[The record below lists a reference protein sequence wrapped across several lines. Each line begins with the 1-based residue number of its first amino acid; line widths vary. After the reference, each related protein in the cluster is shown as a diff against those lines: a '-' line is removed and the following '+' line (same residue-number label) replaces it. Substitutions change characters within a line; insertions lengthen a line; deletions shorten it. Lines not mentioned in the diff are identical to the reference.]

1 MEYTSLPE
9 VGDDSS
15 EMSILGLFSTKVV
28 PSRRRLVLQNDS
40 DLLKEMKN
48 WMSSYVV
55 EEHRLKEE
63 CERCG
68 KCEGLD
74 AVRKKFEWWYQ
85 NNELHSCT
93 VEGPLVA
100 GSHIAVTFKM
110 DVTYKPDSKRVQM
123 EEIAVYK
130 VADGKIVYEE
140 FFYSM

>member
-1 MEYTSLPE
+1 MLLIISPE

-74 AVRKKFEWWYQ
+74 AVR
-85 NNELHSCT
+85 NPLCT
-93 VEGPLVA
+93 GKDTCLC
-100 GSHIAVTFKM
+100 
-110 DVTYKPDSKRVQM
+110 PDCREKLL
-123 EEIAVYK
+123 E
-130 VADGKIVYEE
+130 D
-140 FFYSM
+140 